1 MTVNDTH
8 HSSQIK
14 ITRSETDLHKK
25 GHLQLS
31 CTNIKKKEK
40 CTKFMPINFKYVDE
54 IFRRGLI

>member
-8 HSSQIK
+8 HDSEIK

-31 CTNIKKKEK
+31 YTNIKKKK
-40 CTKFMPINFKYVDE
+40 KMYQIYAHQFQV
-54 IFRRGLI
+54 R